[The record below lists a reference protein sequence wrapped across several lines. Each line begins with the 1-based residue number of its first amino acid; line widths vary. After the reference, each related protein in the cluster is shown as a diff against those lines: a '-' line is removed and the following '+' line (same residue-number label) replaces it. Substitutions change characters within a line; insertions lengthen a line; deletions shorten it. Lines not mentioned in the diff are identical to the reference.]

1 MRISDWS
8 SDGCSSDLEGVEVEV
23 FYVLAHLAVELGQAV
38 QHPALQLRH
47 LGSGDTLALVEAVE
61 VAEQVAQRV
70 AQAAVGIAL
79 MLQDFGPEAQVLLV
93 VGGDDPEPK
102 DVGALAVDHILRR
115 EGVALRLR
123 HLLAALLLQDEAV
136 RSEEH
141 TSELQSL

>member
-8 SDGCSSDLEGVEVEV
+8 SDVCSSDLVDGAEGVDRLVEGVEVEV

-79 MLQDFGPEAQVLLV
+79 MLQDFGPEAQEIGRAHV
-93 VGGDDPEPK
+93 
-102 DVGALAVDHILRR
+102 
-115 EGVALRLR
+115 
-123 HLLAALLLQDEAV
+123 
-136 RSEEH
+136 
-141 TSELQSL
+141 